1 MKVIHVWIRK
11 TYYDSPKKLKKT
23 GRTYLY
29 CSKENAKQI
38 MKNQIGT
45 QMSYKIDYPP
55 FYYGIYRWVID
66 GDNFWK
72 VFSIIVTIVL
82 AIVGWHLKMW

>member
-1 MKVIHVWIRK
+1 MKEVHVWVRK
-11 TYYDSPKKLKKT
+11 TYYDSPKKLKRT

-29 CSKENAKQI
+29 CTTQDAKSI

-45 QMSYKIDYPP
+45 TKSYTIDYAP
-55 FYYGIYRWVID
+55 FYYGIYRWAIN

-82 AIVGWHLKMW
+82 AIVGWHIKK